1 MVTSSLHTTDTEVE
15 FADDIQLVST
25 TDLKGDITYA
35 NPAFCQVAG
44 YRLEEML
51 GQHHNLVRHPDMP
64 KAAFADLWAHLQAG
78 KPWRGMVKNRCKDG
92 RYYWVDAYVTP
103 IYEDG
108 KMVGYQSVRCRPAAE
123 HKARASQMYKTLKAR
138 ETGSAIHMGLRQLT
152 PAMMT
157 IPLLLVSV
165 ISALWLLS
173 PLQALWVIIPL
184 LAAIWFNRHPL
195 FLTPRFLQQ
204 LEQDYDS
211 ISRLIFSG
219 DAPHS
224 IADFHIKLG
233 QAKIRTVLGRVD
245 DTTASLNAMANDLRG
260 SASLASQDISS
271 QDTQIQQIATAVT
284 QMASAAEEINRNIQD
299 SNSQIEEARSH
310 CITTSTQ
317 LSEAGE
323 EMSALATQAEQ
334 AFQSA
339 VELASES
346 ERIGTIMSEIRGIA
360 DQTNLLALNASIEA
374 ARAGDQGR
382 GFAVVADEV
391 RSLST
396 RTHKATEQIQNSIGH
411 IQQTLGGWKE
421 MMHLNVT
428 RTNACLATTR
438 ASTGNLNQVVVEI
451 DKVSDF
457 SNQITA
463 AATEQQAVI
472 EEISRNINQIS
483 SLSHDNSLKIDQVSE
498 TSANLQSKASQLK
511 DLSRTFG

>member
-138 ETGSAIHMGLRQLT
+138 ETGSAIHVGLRQLT

-165 ISALWLLS
+165 ISALWLIS

-184 LAAIWFNRHPL
+184 LATIWFNRHPL

-438 ASTGNLNQVVVEI
+438 ASSGNLNQVVVEI

>member
-173 PLQALWVIIPL
+173 PLLALWVIIPL
-184 LAAIWFNRHPL
+184 VATIWFNRHSL

-299 SNSQIEEARSH
+299 SNSQIEEARRH

-317 LSEAGE
+317 LSETGE

>member
-138 ETGSAIHMGLRQLT
+138 ETGSAIHMGLHQLT

-184 LAAIWFNRHPL
+184 VATIWFNRHPL

-317 LSEAGE
+317 LSEAGA

>member
-1 MVTSSLHTTDTEVE
+1 MVTSSLNTTDTEVE

-184 LAAIWFNRHPL
+184 LATIWFNRHPL

-233 QAKIRTVLGRVD
+233 QARIRTVLGRVD

>member
-165 ISALWLLS
+165 ISALWLIS

-184 LAAIWFNRHPL
+184 LATIWFNRHPL

-233 QAKIRTVLGRVD
+233 QARIRTVLGRVD

-299 SNSQIEEARSH
+299 SNSQIEEARRH
-310 CITTSTQ
+310 CITTSAQ

>member
-165 ISALWLLS
+165 LSALWLLS

-184 LAAIWFNRHPL
+184 VATIWFNRHPL

-233 QAKIRTVLGRVD
+233 QARIRTVLGRVD

>member
-1 MVTSSLHTTDTEVE
+1 MVTSTLHTTDTEVE
-15 FADDIQLVST
+15 FTDNVQLVST

-64 KAAFADLWAHLQAG
+64 KAAFADLWAHLKAG

-92 RYYWVDAYVTP
+92 SYYWVDAYVTP

-108 KMVGYQSVRCRPAAE
+108 KMVGYQSVRCRPTAE
-123 HKARASQMYKTLKAR
+123 HKERASKMYKALKAR
-138 ETGSAIHMGLRQLT
+138 ETGSAIHMGQRLIT
-152 PAMMT
+152 PTMMT
-157 IPLLLVSV
+157 IPLLLVCV
-165 ISALWLLS
+165 ISAGWLLP
-173 PLQALWVIIPL
+173 PLQALWIIIPL
-184 LAAIWFNRHPL
+184 LTAIWFNRNSL
-195 FLTPRFLQQ
+195 FRTPRYLQQ

-224 IADFHIKLG
+224 IADFHIKLW
-233 QAKIRTVLGRVD
+233 QARIRTVLGRVD
-245 DTTASLNAMANDLRG
+245 DTTVSLNAMANNLSG
-260 SASLASQDISS
+260 SAALASQDISA
-271 QDTQIQQIATAVT
+271 QDMQIQQVATAVT
-284 QMASAAEEINRNIQD
+284 QMASAAEEISRNIQD
-299 SNSQIEEARSH
+299 SSSQIEEARSH
-310 CITTSTQ
+310 CITTSEQ

-346 ERIGTIMSEIRGIA
+346 ERIGSIMSEIRGIA

-411 IQQTLGGWKE
+411 IQQTLGEWKE

-498 TSANLQSKASQLK
+498 TSANLQTKASQLK

>member
-138 ETGSAIHMGLRQLT
+138 ETGSAIHVGLRQLT

-165 ISALWLLS
+165 ISALWLIS

>member
-123 HKARASQMYKTLKAR
+123 HKARASKMYKTLKAR

-391 RSLST
+391 RNLST

-483 SLSHDNSLKIDQVSE
+483 SLSHDNSLKIDHVSE

>member
-165 ISALWLLS
+165 ISAVWLLS

-184 LAAIWFNRHPL
+184 LATIWFNRHPL

-233 QAKIRTVLGRVD
+233 QARIRTMLGRVD

-299 SNSQIEEARSH
+299 SNSQIEEARRH

>member
-1 MVTSSLHTTDTEVE
+1 MVTSTLHTTDTEVE
-15 FADDIQLVST
+15 FTDNVQLVST

-64 KAAFADLWAHLQAG
+64 KAAFADLWAHLKAG

-92 RYYWVDAYVTP
+92 SYYWVDAYVTP

-108 KMVGYQSVRCRPAAE
+108 KMVGYQSVRCRPTAE
-123 HKARASQMYKTLKAR
+123 HKERASKMYKALKAR
-138 ETGSAIHMGLRQLT
+138 ETGSAIHMGQRLIT
-152 PAMMT
+152 PTMMT
-157 IPLLLVSV
+157 IPLLLVCV
-165 ISALWLLS
+165 ISAGWLLP
-173 PLQALWVIIPL
+173 PLQALWIIIPL
-184 LAAIWFNRHPL
+184 LTAIWFNRNSL
-195 FLTPRFLQQ
+195 FRTPRYLQQ

-224 IADFHIKLG
+224 IADFHIKLW
-233 QAKIRTVLGRVD
+233 QARIRTVLGRVD
-245 DTTASLNAMANDLRG
+245 DTTVSLNAMANNLSG
-260 SASLASQDISS
+260 SAALASQDISA
-271 QDTQIQQIATAVT
+271 QDMQIQQVATAVT
-284 QMASAAEEINRNIQD
+284 QMASAAEEISRNIQD
-299 SNSQIEEARSH
+299 SSNQIEEARSH
-310 CITTSTQ
+310 CITTSEQ

-346 ERIGTIMSEIRGIA
+346 ERIGSIMSEIRGIA

-411 IQQTLGGWKE
+411 IQQTLGEWKE

>member
-165 ISALWLLS
+165 ISAVWLLS
-173 PLQALWVIIPL
+173 PLRALWVIIPL
-184 LAAIWFNRHPL
+184 LATIWFNRHPL

>member
-165 ISALWLLS
+165 ISALWLIS

-184 LAAIWFNRHPL
+184 VATIWFNRHPL

>member
-123 HKARASQMYKTLKAR
+123 HKARASKMYKTLKAR
-138 ETGSAIHMGLRQLT
+138 ETGSAIHMGLHQLT

-165 ISALWLLS
+165 ISALWQLS

-184 LAAIWFNRHPL
+184 LAATWFNRHPL

-299 SNSQIEEARSH
+299 SNSQIEEARRH
-310 CITTSTQ
+310 CITTSAQ

-428 RTNACLATTR
+428 RTNACLTTTR

>member
-78 KPWRGMVKNRCKDG
+78 KPWRGIVKNRCKDG

-165 ISALWLLS
+165 LSALWLLS

-184 LAAIWFNRHPL
+184 VATIWFNRHPL

-299 SNSQIEEARSH
+299 SNSQIEEARRH

>member
-138 ETGSAIHMGLRQLT
+138 ETGSAIHMSLRQLT

-184 LAAIWFNRHPL
+184 LATIWFNRHPL

>member
-184 LAAIWFNRHPL
+184 LATIWFNRHPL

-310 CITTSTQ
+310 CTTTSTQ

>member
-138 ETGSAIHMGLRQLT
+138 ETGSAIHVGLRQLT

-165 ISALWLLS
+165 ISALWLIS

-184 LAAIWFNRHPL
+184 LATIWFNRHPL

-299 SNSQIEEARSH
+299 SNSQIEEARRH
-310 CITTSTQ
+310 CITTSAQ

>member
-123 HKARASQMYKTLKAR
+123 HKARASKMYKTLKAR
-138 ETGSAIHMGLRQLT
+138 ETGSAIHMGLRQLK

-165 ISALWLLS
+165 ISAVWLLS

>member
-165 ISALWLLS
+165 ISALWLIS

-184 LAAIWFNRHPL
+184 LATIWFNRHPL

-233 QAKIRTVLGRVD
+233 QARIRTVLGRVD

-299 SNSQIEEARSH
+299 SNSQIEEARRH

>member
-152 PAMMT
+152 PTMMT

-165 ISALWLLS
+165 ISALWLIS

-184 LAAIWFNRHPL
+184 LATIWFNRHPL

>member
-233 QAKIRTVLGRVD
+233 QARIRTVLGRVD

-271 QDTQIQQIATAVT
+271 QGTQIQQIATAVT

>member
-157 IPLLLVSV
+157 IPLLLVNV
-165 ISALWLLS
+165 ISALWLIS

-184 LAAIWFNRHPL
+184 LATIWFNRHPL

-299 SNSQIEEARSH
+299 SNSQIEEARRH

>member
-165 ISALWLLS
+165 LSALWLLS

-184 LAAIWFNRHPL
+184 VATIWFNRHPL

-483 SLSHDNSLKIDQVSE
+483 SLSHDNSLKIDLVSE

>member
-184 LAAIWFNRHPL
+184 LATIWFNRHPI

-233 QAKIRTVLGRVD
+233 QARIRTVLGRVD

-299 SNSQIEEARSH
+299 SNSQIEEARRH

>member
-25 TDLKGDITYA
+25 TDLTGDITYA

-123 HKARASQMYKTLKAR
+123 HKARASKMYKTLKAR

>member
-138 ETGSAIHMGLRQLT
+138 ETGSAIHMSLRQLT

-165 ISALWLLS
+165 ISAVWLLS

-184 LAAIWFNRHPL
+184 LAVIWLNRHPL

-334 AFQSA
+334 AFQAA

>member
-138 ETGSAIHMGLRQLT
+138 ETGSAIHMSLRQLT

-165 ISALWLLS
+165 ISALWLIS

-184 LAAIWFNRHPL
+184 LATIWFNRHPL

-299 SNSQIEEARSH
+299 SNSQIEEARRH

>member
-1 MVTSSLHTTDTEVE
+1 MVTSSLHTTNTEVE

-165 ISALWLLS
+165 ISALWLIS

-184 LAAIWFNRHPL
+184 LATIWFNRPPL

-299 SNSQIEEARSH
+299 SNSQIEEARRH

-472 EEISRNINQIS
+472 EEISRNINLIS
-483 SLSHDNSLKIDQVSE
+483 SLSHDNSLKIDKVSE
-498 TSANLQSKASQLK
+498 TSASLLNKASQLK

>member
-1 MVTSSLHTTDTEVE
+1 MVTSSLNTTDTEVE

-64 KAAFADLWAHLQAG
+64 KAAFADLWAHLQVG

-165 ISALWLLS
+165 LSALWLLS

-184 LAAIWFNRHPL
+184 VATIWFNRHPL

>member
-165 ISALWLLS
+165 ISALWLIS

-184 LAAIWFNRHPL
+184 LAIIWFNRHPL

-299 SNSQIEEARSH
+299 SNSQIEEARRH
-310 CITTSTQ
+310 CITTSAQ

>member
-123 HKARASQMYKTLKAR
+123 HKARASQMYKTLKTR

-184 LAAIWFNRHPL
+184 LATIWFNRHPL

-211 ISRLIFSG
+211 LSRLIFSG

>member
-44 YRLEEML
+44 YRLEDML

-165 ISALWLLS
+165 ISALWLIS

-184 LAAIWFNRHPL
+184 LATIWFNRHPL

>member
-1 MVTSSLHTTDTEVE
+1 MVTSSLHTTNTEVE

-123 HKARASQMYKTLKAR
+123 HKARASKMYKTLKAR

-323 EMSALATQAEQ
+323 EMSALATQAKQ

>member
-123 HKARASQMYKTLKAR
+123 HKARASKMYKTLKAR

-165 ISALWLLS
+165 ISALCLLS

-317 LSEAGE
+317 LSEAGA

>member
-138 ETGSAIHMGLRQLT
+138 ETGSAIHVGLRQLT

-165 ISALWLLS
+165 ISALWLIS

-184 LAAIWFNRHPL
+184 LATIWFNRHPL

-299 SNSQIEEARSH
+299 SNSQIEEARRH

>member
-184 LAAIWFNRHPL
+184 LATIWFNRHPL

>member
-299 SNSQIEEARSH
+299 SNSQIEEARRH